1 MADRTSQYRF
11 NEGLRRAERRL
22 NYNVDALAATICRSV
37 SRPVTDL
44 ASITKFAE
52 GGFNRVL
59 QAIFTDGHTVLAR
72 LPFRTTAPAHYAVAS
87 EAATLGFLR
96 SHGIPV
102 PKVLGYSS
110 VSTNPVGTEYLLLEK
125 VEGIP
130 LSERWFTMDT
140 KARVKIMR
148 QIVEVEKQFL
158 NLQLPACGSLYYRKD
173 LKGSEYAIAVP
184 GVPQAADQIVV
195 GPTAQYEWWYRE
207 RAALDVD
214 RGPCK

>member
-1 MADRTSQYRF
+1 MK
-11 NEGLRRAERRL
+11 L
-22 NYNVDALAATICRSV
+22 
-37 SRPVTDL
+37 
-44 ASITKFAE
+44 AE

-59 QAIFTDGHTVLAR
+59 QATFTDGHAVLAR

-96 SHGIPV
+96 CHGVPV

-110 VSTNPVGTEYLLLEK
+110 DNTNPVGTEYLLLEK
-125 VEGIP
+125 LEGIP

-158 NLQLPACGSLYYRKD
+158 QIELPASGSLYYRKD
-173 LKGSEYAIAVP
+173 LTGSEYVIPVS
-184 GVPQAADQIVV
+184 GTPQGADQIVI

-207 RAALDVD
+207 RAALVVD
-214 RGPCK
+214 RGPCKSSGCFDAIRNLVH